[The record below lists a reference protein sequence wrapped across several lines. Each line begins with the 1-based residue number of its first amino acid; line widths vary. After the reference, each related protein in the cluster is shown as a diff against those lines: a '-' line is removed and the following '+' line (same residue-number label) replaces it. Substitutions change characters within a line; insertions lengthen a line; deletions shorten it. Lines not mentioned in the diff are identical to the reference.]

1 MGPIVLAVDW
11 YLTFLVTG
19 GNVSV
24 TQEVRSLVMTN
35 RESEVLWALLFEWRT
50 TASEYDIDVACVR
63 RELATSLQKTLEY
76 LGRGLLDD

>member
-1 MGPIVLAVDW
+1 
-11 YLTFLVTG
+11 
-19 GNVSV
+19 
-24 TQEVRSLVMTN
+24 MTN